1 MFSASPFSQSRR
13 NRDDSDHGKRESAP
27 NLTESQGVSE
37 SVSGSLNPVRGTD
50 HHTPNPAAMLRR
62 LQEMASGYSLEK
74 KILKAL
80 LKHKQTLC
88 IRHGYFFSRTIISVM
103 STLFLHTL
111 QESKEKIIKN

>member
-50 HHTPNPAAMLRR
+50 HRTPNPAATAAPGNG
-62 LQEMASGYSLEK
+62 EWVFIGEK
-74 KILKAL
+74 NS
-80 LKHKQTLC
+80 Q
-88 IRHGYFFSRTIISVM
+88 STIK
-103 STLFLHTL
+103 T
-111 QESKEKIIKN
+111 